1 MVRTRGAKSSS
12 SSGRKRAPKETPVQ
26 GSMSEPPRP
35 LVIPPPVEDT
45 PMSPPVRHCQTRSSS
60 HPPKKKVKV
69 SELELINLSESS
81 SKPLA
86 EPQPS
91 QPPPSESQ
99 IPSGMTPE
107 VVIRRPMVTQPPI
120 EGWIAGLGHST
131 PSFVLTQL
139 PSGFSHS
146 SEIPSICCRDTILS
160 I

>member
-60 HPPKKKVKV
+60 HPPKKKVRV
-69 SELELINLSESS
+69 SKPELIDLSESS
-81 SKPLA
+81 SEPPT

-91 QPPPSESQ
+91 QPPP
-99 IPSGMTPE
+99 
-107 VVIRRPMVTQPPI
+107 I
-120 EGWIAGLGHST
+120 E
-131 PSFVLTQL
+131 
-139 PSGFSHS
+139 
-146 SEIPSICCRDTILS
+146 C
-160 I
+160 